1 MTKNMIVYPA
11 IDIRGGQAVR
21 LVEGDYNQETVFD
34 ADPVDPARRWAEGG
48 AEWIHIVDLDGA
60 RDGVRA
66 NAAVISH
73 IRKSVPLKLELGG
86 GLRTMDDIHAVAE
99 LGIDRMI
106 IGSAAISNPK
116 LVTDAVAAYGDRIAV
131 GLDARDGK
139 LAAHGWID
147 QTDVDAIEAAR
158 RFTADGVRHF
168 IFTDIRRDGKLMGPN
183 LEALQEM
190 IESVPAEIIASGGVG
205 TLHDVLAIRETGA
218 AGVIIGAALYR
229 GTVTLPEVMAI
240 AAGQESNA

>member
-1 MTKNMIVYPA
+1 MIVYPA

-34 ADPVDPARRWAEGG
+34 TDPVDPANRWAKGG
-48 AEWIHIVDLDGA
+48 AEWIHLVDLDGA

-66 NAAVISH
+66 NADTIAR
-73 IRKSVPLKLELGG
+73 IREAVPLKLELGG
-86 GLRTMDDIHAVAE
+86 GLRTMEDIHAVAD
-99 LGIDRMI
+99 LGVDRMI
-106 IGSAAISNPK
+106 IGSAAIAHPE
-116 LVTDAVAAYGDRIAV
+116 LVEEAVGIYGDRIAV

-139 LAAHGWID
+139 LAAHGWTS

-158 RFTADGVRHF
+158 RFAEVGVAHI
-168 IFTDIRRDGKLMGPN
+168 IFTDIRRDGRLAGPN

-190 IESVPAEIIASGGVG
+190 IDAVPAQIIASGGVA
-205 TLHDVLAIRETGA
+205 TLNDVDAIRRTGA

-229 GTVTLPEVMAI
+229 GTVQLPEVLAI
-240 AAGQESNA
+240 ASKQESTP

>member
-1 MTKNMIVYPA
+1 MIVYPA

-34 ADPVDPARRWAEGG
+34 ADPAEPARRWTEGG

-60 RDGVRA
+60 RDGVRS
-66 NAAVISH
+66 NAGA
-73 IRKSVPLKLELGG
+73 IRRIRLESPAKLELGG
-86 GLRTMDDIHAVAE
+86 GLRTMRDIDEVAD

-106 IGSAAISNPK
+106 IGSAAIANPS
-116 LVTDAVAAYGDRIAV
+116 LVLDAVSKYGDRIAV

-147 QTDVDAIEAAR
+147 QTDVDALEAAR
-158 RFTADGVRHF
+158 RFADSGVGHI
-168 IFTDIRRDGKLMGPN
+168 IFTDIHRDGKLIGPN
-183 LEALQEM
+183 IEALRAM
-190 IESVPAEIIASGGVG
+190 IDTVPANIIASGGVG
-205 TLHDVLAIRETGA
+205 TLNDVRHVRDAGA

-229 GTVTLPEVMAI
+229 GAVTLPEVIRI
-240 AAGQESNA
+240 ATAEEVTE